1 MSKNKKNTKQ
11 NKKNT
16 KTKTNAKQNK
26 SVGRPKY
33 QPLFPRKAKWT
44 FADFEM
50 ANGVDP
56 KTGKGEKC
64 ARLTLRNYMKRPDS
78 QVVQVKGEFMK
89 SNSPKGLGRKP
100 YLFQLRDKATT
111 KTTVKVAR
119 KTVKHEPVTV
129 NVSQTTQDYEAKKA
143 ALLAPEPVVN
153 ITSVVEAPAVVE
165 TAPTVEA
172 PAVASEPVTA

>member
-1 MSKNKKNTKQ
+1 MNKNKKNS
-11 NKKNT
+11 
-16 KTKTNAKQNK
+16 KTNPEQNK

-44 FADFEM
+44 FADFEI
-50 ANGVDP
+50 ANGVNP

-64 ARLTLRNYMKRPDS
+64 ARLTLRNYMKRSDS
-78 QVVQVKGEFMK
+78 QVVQVKGELMK
-89 SNSPKGLGRKP
+89 SNSPKGLGRKA
-100 YLFQLRDKATT
+100 YLFQLRDKATA

-119 KTVKHEPVTV
+119 KTSKREPVSV

-153 ITSVVEAPAVVE
+153 ITPVVE
-165 TAPTVEA
+165 TPV
-172 PAVASEPVTA
+172 VASEPVTA